1 MPRTMVYDIDVGVTA
16 ESLHRDFT
24 GVDYWEELVTFYE
37 ANGARTELAHFHTD
51 DNGTDIAF
59 SHILTSADFPAVAR
73 PVLPSTFVVT
83 REQHFD
89 PFEPSAKRVNG
100 TYRAVVPTVPVDIRG
115 EYLLSDTATGSR
127 MRLQTQCT
135 VRAPIIGGQ
144 IEGLIL
150 GGMRTLFAEEG
161 RFTSEWVARH
171 NP

>member
-1 MPRTMVYDIDVGVTA
+1 MPRSMVYDIDVGVPAAT
-16 ESLHRDFT
+16 LHRDFT
-24 GVDYWEELVTFYE
+24 GADYWEELVRFYE

-59 SHILTSADFPAVAR
+59 SHILTSTDFPAVAR
-73 PVLPSTFVVT
+73 PVLPNTFVVT

-89 PFEPSAKRVNG
+89 PFEPSAQRVNG

-115 EYLLSDTATGSR
+115 DYLLSDTATGSR

-135 VRAPIIGGQ
+135 VRAPVIGGQ

-150 GGMRTLFAEEG
+150 GGLRTMFAEEG
-161 RFTSEWVARH
+161 RFTSEWVTRH

>member
-1 MPRTMVYDIDVGVTA
+1 MPRTMVYDIDVDVPA
-16 ESLHRDFT
+16 AVLHRDFT

-37 ANGARTELAHFHTD
+37 ANGARTELARFRTD
-51 DNGTDIAF
+51 ETGTDIAF
-59 SHILTSADFPAVAR
+59 SHILTSTDFPAVAR

-89 PFEPSAKRVNG
+89 PFEPSAQRVNG

-115 EYLLSDTATGSR
+115 EYLLNDTAGGSR

-150 GGMRTLFAEEG
+150 GGLRTMFAEEG

-171 NP
+171 SP

>member
-1 MPRTMVYDIDVGVTA
+1 MPRTMVYDIDVAVPA
-16 ESLHRDFT
+16 ADLHRDFT
-24 GVDYWEELVTFYE
+24 GVDYWEQLVGFYE
-37 ANGARTELAHFHTD
+37 SNGARTELAHFQSSD
-51 DNGTDIAF
+51 AGTDIAF

-89 PFEPSAKRVNG
+89 PFEPSAQRVNG
-100 TYRAVVPTVPVDIRG
+100 SYRAVVPTVPVDIRG

-144 IEGLIL
+144 IEQLIL

-161 RFTSEWVARH
+161 RFTSEWVTRH